1 MVTYQT
7 HVHVHHQVYEQY
19 VQWVREEYIPELLKV
34 PGFVG
39 AELLLRKGGAME
51 SSSKE
56 VKIVFKIKDEDALRA
71 YLAGPALVL
80 REKGTER
87 FPGQFSAHREIW
99 LDGASFSSVS

>member
-1 MVTYQT
+1 MVHYQT
-7 HVHVHHQVYEQY
+7 HVHVHHHIYESY
-19 VQWVREEYIPELLKV
+19 VKWVQDEYIPEMLQV
-34 PGFVG
+34 PGFLS

-56 VKIVFKIKDEDALRA
+56 VKIVFKIKDEELLKA
-71 YLAGPALVL
+71 YLAGPALSI

-99 LDGASFSSVS
+99 LDGKSFPAKV